1 MLAQADDQTVKT
13 RILGEKPMPQRR
25 PPQPIIE
32 LFDRYTHGGMSRR
45 AFLDRLATMAGG
57 TAAATALLPV
67 LENNYAR
74 AETIAA
80 DDPRLATRDVRV
92 PHASGTVACYEAA
105 PRAGARLGTV
115 LVVHENR
122 GLNPHI
128 KDVARRLAV
137 EGFLAV
143 AVDLL
148 SVSGGTPDDVDRAMA
163 MIRDLRRED
172 ALAELRGVGDAYLR
186 DQRAN
191 GKLGVVGFCWGGSL
205 VNAFAVAEERLSAG
219 VAYYGAQ
226 PPADQVPRIHAA
238 LLLHYAG
245 LDQQTNA
252 GIPAYEAALRAAG
265 KRFEIFVYAGANHGF
280 NNDTN
285 EARYDRAAAE
295 QAWTRT
301 VAFLR
306 ANLAA
311 TG

>member
-1 MLAQADDQTVKT
+1 MT
-13 RILGEKPMPQRR
+13 KPTPQRR
-25 PPQPIIE
+25 PAQPIIA
-32 LFDRYTHGGMSRR
+32 LFDRYTHGGMDRR
-45 AFLDRLATMAGG
+45 AFLDRLAAMAGG

-92 PHASGTVACYEAA
+92 PHAGGTVTCYEAA

-115 LVVHENR
+115 MVIHENR

-128 KDVARRLAV
+128 KDVTRRLGV

-143 AVDLL
+143 GVDML
-148 SVSGGTPDDVDRAMA
+148 SVAGGTPDDVDRAIA
-163 MIRDLRRED
+163 INRALTRAD
-172 ALAELRGVGDAYLR
+172 ALAELRSVADAYVR
-186 DQRAN
+186 DPRAN
-191 GKLGVVGFCWGGSL
+191 GKLGAVGFCWGGGI
-205 VNAFAVAEERLSAG
+205 VNALAVADERLAAG

-226 PPADQVPRIHAA
+226 PPADQVPRIRAA

-245 LDQQTNA
+245 LDQPLNA

-265 KRFEIFVYAGANHGF
+265 KRFEIHVYPDVNHGF

-285 EARYDRAAAE
+285 EARYDRAAADL
-295 QAWTRT
+295 AWTRT
-301 VAFLR
+301 LAFFR
-306 ANLAA
+306 SNLAA

>member
-1 MLAQADDQTVKT
+1 
-13 RILGEKPMPQRR
+13 MPQRR
-25 PPQPIIE
+25 PPQPIIA
-32 LFDRYTHGGMSRR
+32 LFDRYTHGGMDRR
-45 AFLDRLATMAGG
+45 AFLERLAAIAGG

-92 PHASGTVACYEAA
+92 PHANAAVACYEAA

-115 LVVHENR
+115 VVIHENR

-143 AVDLL
+143 APDLL
-148 SVSGGTPDDVDRAMA
+148 SIAGGTPDDVDRAIA
-163 MIRDLRRED
+163 MFRTLDRND
-172 ALAELRGVGDAYLR
+172 AVAELRSVGDMYAR
-186 DQRAN
+186 DSRAN
-191 GKLGVVGFCWGGSL
+191 GKLGAVGFCWGGGT
-205 VNAFAVAEERLSAG
+205 VNALAVADERLAAG

-226 PPADQVPRIHAA
+226 PPADQVPRIRAA

-245 LDQQTNA
+245 LDEPINA

-265 KRFEIFVYAGANHGF
+265 KRFEVHVYQGVNHGF

-285 EARYDRAAAE
+285 EARYDRAAADL
-295 QAWTRT
+295 AWGRT
-301 VAFLR
+301 VAFFR
-306 ANLAA
+306 SNLAA

>member
-1 MLAQADDQTVKT
+1 M
-13 RILGEKPMPQRR
+13 RFSGEKPMQRR
-25 PPQPIIE
+25 APQPIIE

-45 AFLDRLATMAGG
+45 AFLDRLAVMAGG

-67 LENNYAR
+67 LENNYAH
-74 AETIAA
+74 ADTIAA
-80 DDPRLATRDVRV
+80 DDPRLATRDVSV
-92 PHASGTVACYEAA
+92 PHAAGNVACYEAA

-115 LVVHENR
+115 LVIHENR

-128 KDVARRLAV
+128 KDIARRLAV

-143 AVDLL
+143 APDLL
-148 SVSGGTPDDVDRAMA
+148 SIAGGTPADADRAMA
-163 MIRDLRRED
+163 MFQTLDRN
-172 ALAELRGVGDAYLR
+172 AAVAEARSVGDLYLR
-186 DQRAN
+186 DPRGN
-191 GKLGVVGFCWGGSL
+191 GKLGAVGFCWGGGT
-205 VNAFAVAEERLSAG
+205 VNLLAVAEERLAAG

-245 LDQQTNA
+245 LDQPIDA

-265 KRFEIFVYAGANHGF
+265 KRFEIHVYPGVNHAF

-295 QAWTRT
+295 LAWGRT

-306 ANLAA
+306 TNLAV